1 MKPQLLAAMLFGAF
15 SFAHAAEA
23 PAPAAETPGSVKNV
37 FTGGNAEAGA
47 TKAAS
52 TCVACHGPG
61 GNSAN
66 PDWPKLAGQGAPFI
80 VEQLQM
86 FKHGVRT
93 NPVMMPQG
101 AALNDDDMKNL
112 AAYYS
117 TQKPSPGVASPDAV
131 KAVEKLYRAGDA
143 TRGVPACLACHG
155 PEGAGNA
162 AAGYPRIGGQHA
174 KYAAGSLRRLR
185 DMNGKSAAANPS
197 AMATIAA
204 RLTENEIDALA
215 SYINGLQ

>member
-1 MKPQLLAAMLFGAF
+1 LLLAAVLLGAA
-15 SFAHAAEA
+15 SLAQAAEPTA
-23 PAPAAETPGSVKNV
+23 KSEAAQAAAKNI
-37 FTGGNAEAGA
+37 FTGGDADAGA
-47 TKAAS
+47 TKAAG

-86 FKHGVRT
+86 FKQGERT

-101 AALNDDDMKNL
+101 KALTDEDMKNL

-117 TQKPSPGVASPDAV
+117 IQKPSPGVASSDAV

-143 TRGVPACLACHG
+143 ARGVPACLSCHG
-155 PEGAGNA
+155 PKGAGNA

-185 DMNGKSAAANPS
+185 DLNGHTAAANPA
-197 AMATIAA
+197 AMAGIAA
-204 RLTENEIDALA
+204 RLTDNEIDALA